1 MAILLAVGLMDLA
14 VMTVVTVGITAERSV
29 PTDAGRVRRIGAV
42 AVGAGV
48 VMLIQV
54 VVQRFS

>member
-1 MAILLAVGLMDLA
+1 
-14 VMTVVTVGITAERSV
+14 MTVVTVGITAERFA